1 MIYIRTGSQLY
12 KLITLLSLVGEYPI
26 SSVHLLGN
34 ERVYKALIH
43 NLTKPQKVRIGTVEL
58 GLPRLFTI
66 SGKGKEKTLRFYKG
80 ALKVL
85 NILGLREHYDAVSR
99 NHRFAGD
106 SVHRGRNHRI
116 AEAAAMCMQAGIEC
130 RPYCLPV
137 LQNGERLKRIRAEP
151 SFYFSKALK
160 QVGEIEANKTM
171 FTRLVGAMFSYGE
184 CFAVYNARG
193 SAMKW
198 NGMGEFKA
206 LYSLA
211 EVTRLN
217 ASNIK
222 VDSAILFGT
231 AASAAATLA
240 EAKRERRREFRFDAV
255 YRHIH
260 FVPLDDT
267 GIQQLR
273 LLTVP
278 YFRECIEN
286 VLFEP
291 DERSHGQGRF
301 EYDAC
306 IGGVYVLSFLDGDLA
321 RLMRFSQAASGFAV
335 RCEVVCFPD
344 QREFVRE
351 VCGSAKVKTIEREV
365 VEYEMKIE
373 RRDIFEE

>member
-1 MIYIRTGSQLY
+1 MIYIRAGSQIY
-12 KLITLLSLVGEYPI
+12 KLIILLSVIGEYPMCSI
-26 SSVHLLGN
+26 HLLGN

-43 NLTKPQKVRIGTVEL
+43 NLTKPQKIRVGSEEL
-58 GLPRLFTI
+58 CLPRLFTI

-85 NILGLREHYDAVSR
+85 DILGIREHYDAVSR

-116 AEAAAMCMQAGIEC
+116 AEAAAMCMQAGIEF
-130 RPYCLPV
+130 RPYRLPE
-137 LQNGERLKRIRAEP
+137 LQNAERIERIRAEP
-151 SFYFSKALK
+151 CFYFSRALK

-171 FTRLVGAMFSYGE
+171 FTRLVGAVFSYGE
-184 CFAVYNARG
+184 CFAVYNTRS

-206 LYSLA
+206 LHSLA
-211 EVTRLN
+211 ELARLN
-217 ASNIK
+217 APNSK
-222 VDSAILFGT
+222 VDSAILFGSPS
-231 AASAAATLA
+231 SAAETIA
-240 EAKRERRREFRFDAV
+240 EAGRERRREFRFDSI

-260 FVPLDDT
+260 FVSLDDT
-267 GIQQLR
+267 GIRQLW

-278 YFRECIEN
+278 HFRTRIEE

-291 DERSHGQGRF
+291 DDRSYGQDRF

-306 IGGVYVLSFLDGDLA
+306 IDGVYVLSFLDGDLA

-335 RCEVVCFPD
+335 RYEVVCFPD
-344 QREFVRE
+344 QRELVQA
-351 VCGSAKVKTIEREV
+351 VCSTASVKVIDREV
-365 VEYEMKIE
+365 VEQELKIG
-373 RRDIFEE
+373 RRNIFEE